1 MYRRFADRR
10 EPEHADGQSGDAQ
23 RDRKAPVES
32 LSSFHLDPLLL
43 RSQNLISSN
52 VTTIQLSLTQV
63 A

>member
-1 MYRRFADRR
+1 VYRSLADRR

-43 RSQNLISSN
+43 RNLISSN